1 MKIEIEL
8 EAVES
13 LKKDL
18 AHKEEQIKKLEAEL
32 KALDSKTLKE
42 QAVDLSK
49 MMFDNYMS
57 TVFRHLGFDNDTGG
71 WRRGSVDWKDD
82 LEHWLGKNW
91 YDSER
96 LEINIGANISKHWRS
111 AFLSLGIK
119 PNPEP
124 EDE

>member
-32 KALDSKTLKE
+32 KALDSKTLKD

-49 MMFDNYMS
+49 MMFDHYMN
-57 TVFRHLGFDNDTGG
+57 TVFRQLGFDNETGG
-71 WRRGSVDWKDD
+71 WRRGSVVWKDD

-96 LEINIGANISKHWRS
+96 LEINIEANISKHWRS

-119 PNPEP
+119 PKPEP
-124 EDE
+124 EEE